1 MAIIKNLQMINAGE
15 GVEKRVP
22 PTLLVGKKVGTVTM
36 ENTMEDPQETKERA
50 TIWSNNPTPGHIS
63 GENYNSKR
71 YMHPSVHFSII
82 YNSQDTAAT

>member
-50 TIWSNNPTPGHIS
+50 TI
-63 GENYNSKR
+63 
-71 YMHPSVHFSII
+71 
-82 YNSQDTAAT
+82 